1 MNFLITEISKFLLF
15 WVLSY
20 VLGNWVF
27 HRNVKV
33 NYTRKIHHFS
43 LLFIPLFFATYF
55 PYDRSGIISL
65 IGSLAFVWT
74 LFPFIFREKNTVIQR
89 CFLGIDRPEDRP
101 HTLLWLFTQFLAS
114 IMVIIPIAIVSEV
127 FFDIAWENIGLFVIC
142 LAMIG
147 DGFAEPV
154 GVRFGKRRYKTF
166 ALFTRK
172 RYFRTVEGSLAVF
185 VSTLLVVIV
194 FNGLFTSEQFLYA
207 ILIFPLAITITEA
220 LSPHTWDSPFLLGV
234 SGLGV
239 ISILAYL

>member
-55 PYDRSGIISL
+55 PYDRSGVISL

-127 FFDIAWENIGLFVIC
+127 SFDIAWENIGLFVIC
-142 LAMIG
+142 LAMFG

-154 GVRFGKRRYKTF
+154 GIRFGKRRYKTF

-185 VSTLLVVIV
+185 IATFFVVIV
-194 FNGLFTSEQFLYA
+194 FNDLFTTEQFLYA
-207 ILIFPLAITITEA
+207 ILILPLAITLTEA

>member
-15 WVLSY
+15 WILSY
-20 VLGNWVF
+20 GLGSWVF

-55 PYDRSGIISL
+55 PYDRSGFFGL

-74 LFPFIFREKNTVIQR
+74 LFPFVFREKNAFISR

-114 IMVIIPIAIVSEV
+114 IMVIVPIAIVSEV
-127 FFDIAWENIGLFVIC
+127 IFDIPWQNIGLFVIC

-154 GVRFGKRRYKTF
+154 GIRFGKKRYKTF

-185 VSTLLVVIV
+185 ITTFLVILT
-194 FNGLFTSEQFLYA
+194 FNGIFTSEQFIYA
-207 ILIFPLAITITEA
+207 ILILPIAITFTEA
-220 LSPHTWDSPFLLGV
+220 LSPHTWDSPFLLGI
-234 SGLGV
+234 SGFSV
-239 ISILAYL
+239 IGILTYF

>member
-1 MNFLITEISKFLLF
+1 MNFLITEISKFFLF

-20 VLGNWVF
+20 VLGNLVF

-55 PYDRSGIISL
+55 PYDRNWVISL

-74 LFPFIFREKNTVIQR
+74 LFPFIFREKNTFIQR

-101 HTLLWLFTQFLAS
+101 HTLSWLFTQFLAS

-127 FFDIAWENIGLFVIC
+127 SFDIAWENIGLFVIC

-154 GVRFGKRRYKTF
+154 GIRFGKRRYKTF

-185 VSTLLVVIV
+185 IATFFVVIV
-194 FNGLFTSEQFLYA
+194 FNDLFTSEQFLYA
-207 ILIFPLAITITEA
+207 ILILPLAITLTEA

-234 SGLGV
+234 SGLSV
-239 ISILAYL
+239 IGILSYL